1 MPVVTRST
9 AVRRRNIVRKLTWVI
24 RERMLEDEPESES
37 EYDSDTDYY
46 PSDSESETEYEVECE
61 CECESDAESDA
72 ESIRSEDGDTMQE
85 RIDYLRSELAE
96 AETMMK
102 KRQAEQ
108 ECVKRDNTWCSRFI
122 ATIVITVAIYGW
134 LGATIPSKQQVRW

>member
-1 MPVVTRST
+1 MAIVTRST
-9 AVRRRNIVRKLTWVI
+9 ALRRRNIVRKLTWVI
-24 RERMLEDEPESES
+24 RERMLEDESESES
-37 EYDSDTDYY
+37 EYDSDTEYY

-72 ESIRSEDGDTMQE
+72 QSVESEDGETMQE

-102 KRQAEQ
+102 KWQAEQ

-122 ATIVITVAIYGW
+122 MTIVITAAIYGW
-134 LGATIPSKQQVRW
+134 LEATIPRRFTR